1 MANISLS
8 KKEREIITE
17 YIERDI
23 RIQTKIAYSVSIGG
37 TEDKQTAKNRINMV
51 MNIIKKFE
59 YKQN

>member
-8 KKEREIITE
+8 KKEREIIIE
-17 YIERDI
+17 YLERDI
-23 RIQTKIAYSVSIGG
+23 RIQNKIAYNVSIGG
-37 TEDKQTAKNRINMV
+37 DEEKQTAKNRINTV